1 MMKPRAESRIAAFA
15 DPRGRRKHLRKRAF
29 LPAQLEVAGE
39 SLECQVLD
47 FSLGGAMVE
56 LAHPLAERQTVVLSI
71 EPIGSFPGTVVWQV
85 EGRAGIGF
93 GLASRTA
100 KATGLAAIQAQIFSV
115 LGATPQLDESVP
127 AMPSGDVPHD
137 PTVAD
142 AGATPDE
149 RGAEERRV
157 PREILKLAR
166 GQQGI
171 VVLHPGETL
180 SRAGDPAGRLYV
192 VRRGRLRV
200 EGSNGT
206 SEYVETGGL
215 LGEMGTLRLDL
226 QCRATALAVT
236 ECELVEIDSRRF
248 VPLIEEAL
256 GFSVT
261 VMQALIR
268 HPDRPGES
276 EHAAPRAG

>member
-29 LPAQLEVAGE
+29 LPARLDVAGA
-39 SLECQVLD
+39 SLDCQVLD

-56 LAHPLAERQTVVLSI
+56 LAHPLSEGQTVVLSI
-71 EPIGSFPGTVVWQV
+71 EPIGNFPGTVVWQAD
-85 EGRAGIGF
+85 GRVGIGF
-93 GLASRTA
+93 GPTGETA
-100 KATGLAAIQAQIFSV
+100 KATGLAVIQAQILSV
-115 LGATPQLDESVP
+115 LGPTPQLGDSVP
-127 AMPSGDVPHD
+127 ATPSGDVPHD
-137 PTVAD
+137 PLVAD
-142 AGATPDE
+142 TDVTAHE

-166 GQQGI
+166 GEPSI
-171 VVLHPGETL
+171 VVLHPGEAL
-180 SRAGDPAGRLYV
+180 SKAGDSAGRLYV

-215 LGEMGTLRLDL
+215 LGETSTVRFDL
-226 QCRATALAVT
+226 PRRAAALAVT
-236 ECELVEIDSRRF
+236 DCELVEIDSQRLF
-248 VPLIEEAL
+248 PLIEEAL

-261 VMQALIR
+261 VMQALLR
-268 HPDRPGES
+268 HRDRP
-276 EHAAPRAG
+276 APPRT